1 MMDRFAPVLDR
12 VSRGLALPEPERSR
26 VMEEMT
32 SDLEGLYEAYRERGM
47 SEAEAVRRAEQ
58 ALAASAEALAEL
70 SRIHAPLHRR
80 LAEHYAE
87 PGRHR
92 AERWL
97 LVLLAGGTVAWVAVT
112 QAARAPGGTSVFFW
126 AVLAV
131 AAAVCVLVPL
141 AASAAVSVRA
151 EARSTAERARSAIL
165 GLGLLAG
172 LLAALGAALDLYQAA
187 GSLRAAGEWSVGA
200 FVPWLGRI
208 ADLLATG
215 LAVGLGAGL
224 AWFFLESRAL
234 RVVRSRGVALHR
246 STHEEDA

>member
-26 VMEEMT
+26 VVEEMT

-47 SEAEAVRRAEQ
+47 SEEEAVRRAEQ

-112 QAARAPGGTSVFFW
+112 QVTRAPGGASIFFW

-131 AAAVCVLVPL
+131 ATAVCALVPL
-141 AASAAVSVRA
+141 AAFLGVSVRV
-151 EARSTAERARSAIL
+151 EARGIARWIRSAIL
-165 GLGLLAG
+165 ALGLLAV
-172 LLAALGAALDLYQAA
+172 LLAALGAALAVYQAA
-187 GSLRAAGEWSVGA
+187 GSLRTAGEWSVGA
-200 FVPWLGRI
+200 FVPWLGRV

-224 AWFFLESRAL
+224 AWFFLESRTLRPVQSPGAL
-234 RVVRSRGVALHR
+234 LRGSAHR
-246 STHEEDA
+246 EDA

>member
-112 QAARAPGGTSVFFW
+112 QATRAPGGASIFFW

-131 AAAVCVLVPL
+131 AAAVCALVPL
-141 AASAAVSVRA
+141 AGYAGMSARGDTRSI
-151 EARSTAERARSAIL
+151 ARRARDAIL
-165 GLGLLAG
+165 ALGLLAV

-187 GSLRAAGEWSVGA
+187 SSLRAAAEWSVGA

-234 RVVRSRGVALHR
+234 RVVQSRGAMFR
-246 STHEEDA
+246 GSTPWEDA